1 MKDNDQKEMKEFN
14 ISKDIS
20 DYELLQF
27 IQCIEENDMIKAP
40 IQMKEEILK
49 KSKSPVIRIAVESK
63 KVSKKVQFFW
73 YSLKIS
79 AAVAI
84 ALTLL
89 IFISIPAN
97 FVPSVKTGPV
107 NKEWNITEKIYDRST
122 QVSDIL
128 YKFSNK
134 ILFF

>member
-1 MKDNDQKEMKEFN
+1 MKDDNQKEMKEFN
-14 ISKDIS
+14 ISEDMS

-27 IQCIEENDMIKAP
+27 IQRVEENDMIKAP
-40 IQMKEEILK
+40 AQMKEEIIK
-49 KSKSPVIRIAVESK
+49 MSKSPVIRIAVESK
-63 KVSKKVQFFW
+63 RVSKKVQFFW

-89 IFISIPAN
+89 IFINLPAD
-97 FVPSVKTGPV
+97 FVSSVNTHPV
-107 NKEWNITEKIYDRST
+107 EKEWNITEKIYNKST
-122 QVSDIL
+122 QVTNTL
-128 YKFSNK
+128 GKFSDK

>member
-1 MKDNDQKEMKEFN
+1 MKDDDQKEMKEFN

-27 IQCIEENDMIKAP
+27 IQCVEENDMIKAP
-40 IQMKEEILK
+40 AQMKEEIIK
-49 KSKSPVIRIAVESK
+49 MSKSPIIRIAVESK

-89 IFISIPAN
+89 IFINIPAN
-97 FVPSVKTGPV
+97 FVPSVKTGTV
-107 NKEWNITEKIYDRST
+107 KKEWNITEKIYNKST
-122 QVSDIL
+122 QVTDIL
-128 YKFSNK
+128 GKFSDK

>member
-1 MKDNDQKEMKEFN
+1 MKDDDQKEMKEFN

-27 IQCIEENDMIKAP
+27 IQGVEKNDMIKAP

-49 KSKSPVIRIAVESK
+49 KSKSPVIQIAVESK

>member
-1 MKDNDQKEMKEFN
+1 MKDDDQKEMKEFN

-27 IQCIEENDMIKAP
+27 IQCVEENDMIKAP

-63 KVSKKVQFFW
+63 KVSKKVQLFW

-122 QVSDIL
+122 QVTNIL
-128 YKFSNK
+128 GKFSDK

>member
-1 MKDNDQKEMKEFN
+1 MKDDDQKEMKEFN

-27 IQCIEENDMIKAP
+27 IQCVEENDMIKAP

-63 KVSKKVQFFW
+63 KVSKKVQLFW

-97 FVPSVKTGPV
+97 IVPSVKTGPV
-107 NKEWNITEKIYDRST
+107 KKEWNITEKIYDRST
-122 QVSDIL
+122 QVTNIL
-128 YKFSNK
+128 GKFSDK

>member
-1 MKDNDQKEMKEFN
+1 MKDDDQKEVKEFN

-20 DYELLQF
+20 DYELLRF
-27 IQCIEENDMIKAP
+27 IQCVEENDMIKAP

-63 KVSKKVQFFW
+63 KVSKKVQLFW

-97 FVPSVKTGPV
+97 IVPSVKTGPV
-107 NKEWNITEKIYDRST
+107 KKEWNITEKIYDRST
-122 QVSDIL
+122 QVTNIL
-128 YKFSNK
+128 GKFSDK

>member
-1 MKDNDQKEMKEFN
+1 MKDDDQKEMKEFN

-27 IQCIEENDMIKAP
+27 IQCVEENDMIKAP
-40 IQMKEEILK
+40 AQMKEEIIK
-49 KSKSPVIRIAVESK
+49 TSKSPIIRIAVESK

-89 IFISIPAN
+89 IFISIPTN

-107 NKEWNITEKIYDRST
+107 KKEWNITEKIYDRST
-122 QVSDIL
+122 QVTDVL
-128 YKFSNK
+128 GKFSDK